1 MLLQL
6 PDTKEAADTKEAD
19 TKEAEPK
26 EADTK
31 EAVLATG
38 HISQRR
44 GWHKSANWSC
54 SVAKK

>member
-6 PDTKEAADTKEAD
+6 SDTKEAADTKEAD
-19 TKEAEPK
+19 TKGADTK

-38 HISQRR
+38 HVSQRR
-44 GWHKSANWSC
+44 G
-54 SVAKK
+54 

>member
-6 PDTKEAADTKEAD
+6 SDTKEAADTKEAD
-19 TKEAEPK
+19 TKGADKK

-38 HISQRR
+38 HVSQRR
-44 GWHKSANWSC
+44 G
-54 SVAKK
+54 